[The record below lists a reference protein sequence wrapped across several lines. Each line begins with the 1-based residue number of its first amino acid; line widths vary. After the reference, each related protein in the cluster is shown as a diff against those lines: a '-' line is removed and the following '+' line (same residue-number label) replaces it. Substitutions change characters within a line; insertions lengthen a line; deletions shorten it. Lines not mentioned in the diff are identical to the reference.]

1 MSRELSIPPDATG
14 DGGPCELVRAWVA
27 HQDLH
32 CSLNVDAWPADQ
44 APVAWGILLS
54 DIARHVADAF
64 QTNHGLS
71 KKETIAKI
79 KDVFGSELDDPTAET
94 EGHFV

>member
-1 MSRELSIPPDATG
+1 MSRELLIPPSAKSDAKA
-14 DGGPCELVRAWVA
+14 CELVRAWVA
-27 HQDLH
+27 HKGLH

-64 QTNHGLS
+64 QTNLGLN
-71 KKETIAKI
+71 KQETIAKM
-79 KDVFGSELDDPTAET
+79 KDVFASELDDPTGET